1 MRIKPNVLLI
11 AIIAATGGLLFGF
24 DTGVISGALPFLKD
38 NWALNDRSIA
48 LLTTGVLFG
57 AVIGALFSG
66 RLADRLGRK
75 KMIVV
80 NALIFAVGAVGCGY
94 ATSIGTLIAMRVLV
108 GIAIGITSYVVPMYI
123 AEISPV
129 AHRGMLVTLNQLMI
143 TIGLLASY
151 IADYLLSNNA
161 DPGSW
166 RVMFLVGTIPALVL
180 LVGMFFLPETSRWLI
195 SVGRYKEGRKVLEQ
209 MEEPALV
216 DSIFEEI
223 RREVEGSGRPAGA
236 PGDGRAWIVTRG
248 VRDVGVRDVGVRD
261 AGVRDVGVRDAVA
274 RDVGG
279 RATGLR
285 EVLQPWLR
293 PALIITVGIFFFQ
306 QFSGVNTI
314 VYYSPIIFKM
324 AGITG
329 NSASILPAIVIG
341 IVNVAA
347 CFISVLYLDKVGRR
361 RLYLIGISG
370 MIPSLVLAG
379 VCFFFRDRLGS
390 SLIYLSVGSI
400 VCFIFF
406 INISLSPLG
415 WLLISEIY
423 PTSARSVG
431 MSIGS
436 LSHWGFNAIIAF
448 TFLRMVN
455 GFGLAATFWV
465 YAAVCVLGLVWGYYY
480 IPETKGRSLEEI
492 EAYWR
497 AGGRPRGL

>member
-1 MRIKPNVLLI
+1 LLI

-38 NWALNDRSIA
+38 NWALNDRSVA

-75 KMIVV
+75 KMIIV
-80 NALIFAVGAVGCGY
+80 NALIFSVGALGCGY
-94 ATSIGTLIAMRVLV
+94 ASSIGTLIAMRVLV

-143 TIGLLASY
+143 TIGLLTSY
-151 IADYLLSNNA
+151 IADYLFSNNA

-166 RVMFLVGTIPALVL
+166 RAMFLVGTVPALVL

-195 SVGRYKEGRKVLEQ
+195 ARGRYKEGRKVLEQ

-216 DSIFEEI
+216 ESTFEEI
-223 RREVEGSGRPAGA
+223 RRDLEQGGQMLGGA
-236 PGDGRAWIVTRG
+236 AAVRG
-248 VRDVGVRDVGVRD
+248 GVS
-261 AGVRDVGVRDAVA
+261 
-274 RDVGG
+274 
-279 RATGLR
+279 RATGWR
-285 EVLQPWLR
+285 EVIQPWLR

-314 VYYSPIIFKM
+314 IYYSPIIFKM
-324 AGITG
+324 AGITS
-329 NSASILPAIVIG
+329 NSASILPAIIIG
-341 IVNVAA
+341 IVNVGA

-361 RLYLIGISG
+361 RLYLIGICG

-423 PTSARSVG
+423 PTGARSVG

-448 TFLRMVN
+448 TFLRMVD
-455 GFGLAATFWV
+455 GLGLATTFWV

-480 IPETKGRSLEEI
+480 IPETKGKSLEEI
-492 EAYWR
+492 EEHWR
-497 AGGRPRGL
+497 AGGSPRSL

>member
-1 MRIKPNVLLI
+1 MHIKPKVLLI

-38 NWALNDRSIA
+38 NWALTDRSIA
-48 LLTTGVLFG
+48 FLTTGVLFG
-57 AVIGALFSG
+57 AVIGALCSG
-66 RLADRLGRK
+66 KLADRLGRK
-75 KMIVV
+75 KMIII
-80 NALIFAVGAVGCGY
+80 NAVIFSIGAIGCGY
-94 ATSIGTLIAMRVLV
+94 APSSGVLIAMRVLV
-108 GIAIGITSYVVPMYI
+108 GFAIGITSYVVPMYI

-151 IADYLLSNNA
+151 VADYLFSNNA

-166 RVMFLVGTIPALVL
+166 RAMFLAGIVPALVL
-180 LVGMFFLPETSRWLI
+180 LIGMFFLPETSRWLI
-195 SVGRYKEGRKVLEQ
+195 GKGRYAEGRKVLMA
-209 MEEPALV
+209 MEDPALV
-216 DSIFEEI
+216 DQTLEEI
-223 RREVEGSGRPAGA
+223 RHEMAFDKTA
-236 PGDGRAWIVTRG
+236 TRQT
-248 VRDVGVRDVGVRD
+248 
-261 AGVRDVGVRDAVA
+261 A
-274 RDVGG
+274 
-279 RATGLR
+279 LHQI
-285 EVLQPWLR
+285 LQPWLR

-314 VYYSPIIFKM
+314 IYYSPIIFKM
-324 AGITG
+324 AGITS
-329 NSASILPAIVIG
+329 NQASILPAIVIG

-347 CFISVLYLDKVGRR
+347 CFISVLYLDKAGRR

-370 MIPSLVLAG
+370 MIPSLLLAG
-379 VCFFFRDRLGS
+379 ICFFYRDRLGS

-415 WLLISEIY
+415 WLLISEIF
-423 PTSARSVG
+423 PTSVRSVG

-448 TFLRMVN
+448 TFLKMVN
-455 GFGLAATFWV
+455 GLGMAATFWV
-465 YAAVCVLGLVWGYYY
+465 YAGVCVLGLIWGYRY

-492 EAYWR
+492 EEHWR
-497 AGGRPRGL
+497 EGGSPGTL

>member
-1 MRIKPNVLLI
+1 MHIKPSVLLI

-24 DTGVISGALPFLKD
+24 DTGVISGALPFLRD
-38 NWALNDRSIA
+38 NWALNDRNVA

-75 KMIVV
+75 KMIIV
-80 NALIFAVGAVGCGY
+80 NALIFVAGALGCGY
-94 ATSIGTLIAMRVLV
+94 ASSIETLIAMRVLV

-129 AHRGMLVTLNQLMI
+129 THRGMLVTLNQLMI

-151 IADYLLSNNA
+151 IADYLSSNNA

-166 RVMFLVGTIPALVL
+166 RAMFLVGTVPALML

-195 SVGRYKEGRKVLEQ
+195 ARGRYEEGKKVLEQ

-216 DSIFEEI
+216 DSTYREI
-223 RREVEGSGRPAGA
+223 RRDLETTSGP
-236 PGDGRAWIVTRG
+236 
-248 VRDVGVRDVGVRD
+248 
-261 AGVRDVGVRDAVA
+261 
-274 RDVGG
+274 
-279 RATGLR
+279 TGWR
-285 EVLQPWLR
+285 EVIQPWLR

-314 VYYSPIIFKM
+314 IYYSPIIFKM
-324 AGITG
+324 AGVTS

-347 CFISVLYLDKVGRR
+347 CFISVLCLDKVGRR
-361 RLYLIGISG
+361 RLYLIGICG

-390 SLIYLSVGSI
+390 SLIYLAVGSI

-436 LSHWGFNAIIAF
+436 LSHWSFNAIIAF
-448 TFLRMVN
+448 TFLRMAS
-455 GFGLAATFWV
+455 GLGLAATFWV

-480 IPETKGRSLEEI
+480 IPETKGKSLEEI
-492 EAYWR
+492 EEYWR
-497 AGGRPRGL
+497 AGGSPRNL

>member
-1 MRIKPNVLLI
+1 
-11 AIIAATGGLLFGF
+11 
-24 DTGVISGALPFLKD
+24 
-38 NWALNDRSIA
+38 
-48 LLTTGVLFG
+48 
-57 AVIGALFSG
+57 
-66 RLADRLGRK
+66 
-75 KMIVV
+75 
-80 NALIFAVGAVGCGY
+80 
-94 ATSIGTLIAMRVLV
+94 
-108 GIAIGITSYVVPMYI
+108 
-123 AEISPV
+123 
-129 AHRGMLVTLNQLMI
+129 MLVTLNQLMI

-151 IADYLLSNNA
+151 IADYLFSNNA

-166 RVMFLVGTIPALVL
+166 RAMFLVGTVPALVL

-195 SVGRYKEGRKVLEQ
+195 SKGRYKEGKKVLEQ

-216 DSIFEEI
+216 DTTFEEI
-223 RREVEGSGRPAGA
+223 RRDLERGGRLAGA
-236 PGDGRAWIVTRG
+236 AGGRL
-248 VRDVGVRDVGVRD
+248 VGIQSGES
-261 AGVRDVGVRDAVA
+261 
-274 RDVGG
+274 
-279 RATGLR
+279 RATGWR
-285 EVLQPWLR
+285 EILQPWLR

-314 VYYSPIIFKM
+314 IYYSPIIFKM
-324 AGITG
+324 AGITS

-436 LSHWGFNAIIAF
+436 LSHSGFNAIIAF

-455 GFGLAATFWV
+455 GLGLAATFWV
-465 YAAVCVLGLVWGYYY
+465 YAAVCVVGLVWGYYY
-480 IPETKGRSLEEI
+480 IPETKGKSLEEI
-492 EAYWR
+492 EEYWR
-497 AGGRPRGL
+497 AGGSPRGL